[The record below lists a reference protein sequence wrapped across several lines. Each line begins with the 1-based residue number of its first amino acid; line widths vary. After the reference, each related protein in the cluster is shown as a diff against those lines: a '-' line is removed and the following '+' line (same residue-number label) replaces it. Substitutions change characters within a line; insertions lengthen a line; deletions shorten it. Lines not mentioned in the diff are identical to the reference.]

1 MGTIWPSLPEV
12 PPMQLSQ
19 RVGSLK
25 GSVTLALAAAAKEMA
40 AAGRDVVNMA
50 VGEPDFDAPR
60 LAREAAI
67 AAVNSGAVKYTP
79 AAGLVSLRQTVADH
93 LRETRGVD
101 YGVENVV
108 ICHSAKHAL
117 SHTLMA
123 LVNDGDEVLLLDPAW
138 SSYYAQIQLAG
149 GVAVHVPPKQDG
161 SCAPDLDAIRAAIT
175 DRAAGI
181 MFNTPSN
188 PSGYVWSR
196 AELEELAAICEAHDL
211 WMISDE
217 IYGRLVFDG
226 AEHVSPASLSDAMRA
241 RTVVVDGA
249 SKVFAMTGYRI
260 GYLAASEDLATAV
273 GNLQSQL
280 SGCPNYVSQRAFE
293 ACLTEEPEE
302 VAEMIATFDR
312 RRRLVIEALDRLGL
326 RGPRPTGAFYAF
338 PDLHER
344 FDDRGAP
351 GFCADLLEAEALAT
365 VPGTAFGAPSHVRLS
380 YAVSEERLRE
390 ALERFERFLSTR
402 P

>member
-1 MGTIWPSLPEV
+1 
-12 PPMQLSQ
+12 MQLSQ
-19 RVGSLK
+19 RVSTLK

-60 LAREAAI
+60 LARDAAI

-79 AAGLVSLRQTVADH
+79 AAGLVSLRATVAEH
-93 LRETRGVD
+93 LRTTRGVE

-117 SHTLMA
+117 SHTLLA
-123 LVNDGDEVLLLDPAW
+123 LVDPGDEVLLLDPAW

-149 GVAVHVPPKQDG
+149 GVAVHVPPTQDG
-161 SCAPDLDAIRAAIT
+161 TCAPDLEALRAAIT
-175 DRAAGI
+175 DRTAGI

-196 AELEELAAICEAHDL
+196 AELEALAAICEEHDL

-226 AEHVSPASLSDAMRA
+226 AEHVSPASLSESMRR

-260 GYLAASEDLATAV
+260 GYLAASPELATAV

-293 ACLTEEPEE
+293 ACLVEEPEE
-302 VAEMIATFDR
+302 VAEMIETFDR
-312 RRRLVIEALDRLGL
+312 RRRIVIEAMERLGL
-326 RGPRPTGAFYAF
+326 KGPRPRGAFYALPNLEPYF
-338 PDLHER
+338 DER
-344 FDDRGAP
+344 GSE

-365 VPGTAFGAPSHVRLS
+365 VPGTAFGVPGHVRLS

-390 ALERFERFLSTR
+390 ALTRFERFLSTR
-402 P
+402 G

>member
-1 MGTIWPSLPEV
+1 
-12 PPMQLSQ
+12 MQLSQ
-19 RVGSLK
+19 RVSTLK

-60 LAREAAI
+60 LARDAAI

-79 AAGLVSLRQTVADH
+79 AAGLVSLRATVAEH
-93 LRETRGVD
+93 LRTTRGVE

-117 SHTLMA
+117 SHTLLA
-123 LVNDGDEVLLLDPAW
+123 LVDPGDEVLLLDPAW

-149 GVAVHVPPKQDG
+149 GVAVHVPPTQDG
-161 SCAPDLDAIRAAIT
+161 TCAPDLDTLRAAIT
-175 DRAAGI
+175 DRTAGI

-196 AELEELAAICEAHDL
+196 AELEALAAICEEHDL

-226 AEHVSPASLSDAMRA
+226 AEHVSPASLSESMRR

-260 GYLAASEDLATAV
+260 GYLAASPELATAV

-293 ACLTEEPEE
+293 ACLVEEPEE
-302 VAEMIATFDR
+302 VAEMIETFDR
-312 RRRLVIEALDRLGL
+312 RRRIVIEAMERLGL
-326 RGPRPTGAFYAF
+326 KGPRPRGAFYALPNLEPYF
-338 PDLHER
+338 DER
-344 FDDRGAP
+344 GSE

-365 VPGTAFGAPSHVRLS
+365 VPGTAFGVPGHVRLS

-390 ALERFERFLSTR
+390 ALTRFERFLSTR
-402 P
+402 G